1 MLHQRL
7 LPTGC
12 RLIRKSCWIPVI
24 PQLGTYRAQMLLEG
38 DQVGRIRLRTAEVK
52 FDGAERFALLH
63 CFPKKKGHSSQVM
76 ETRIRTS
83 VLIDQLLPVGER
95 EDAGNW
101 GTILGD
107 DADSKF
113 VTHAGDQVPEPNQW
127 LRRQLVPAA
136 REQQQAVEL
145 GQERFGTPCLVCQ
158 SFTFRALDLPLDA
171 VLVETAE
178 HSLRVRSKVDRMQ
191 IKRGA
196 LSKACLGIELGIAP
210 HWP

>member
-1 MLHQRL
+1 ME
-7 LPTGC
+7 
-12 RLIRKSCWIPVI
+12 I
-24 PQLGTYRAQMLLEG
+24 
-38 DQVGRIRLRTAEVK
+38 RIRR
-52 FDGAERFALLH
+52 
-63 CFPKKKGHSSQVM
+63 
-76 ETRIRTS
+76 S

-107 DADSKF
+107 NADGKF
-113 VTHAGDQVPEPNQW
+113 VNHAGDQVPEPNQR

-158 SFTFRALDLPLDA
+158 SFAFGALDLSLDA

-178 HSLRVRSKVDRMQ
+178 HSLRVRTKVDRMP

-196 LSKACLGIELGIAP
+196 LSKACPSIELGITP
-210 HWP
+210 HWPQLNVLPLLAL